1 MRFQFPGGLNMDGGC
16 HDELLQCQIDHYTDN
31 EFLRLGGGGEPCPNA
46 IEDWGRGDMMEVRLM
61 LHIYQPTLSHFFSN
75 FGTE

>member
-31 EFLRLGGGGEPCPNA
+31 EFLRGGGLCPNV
-46 IEDWGRGDMMEVRLM
+46 IEDWGRDGMMGVRLM
-61 LHIYQPTLSHFFSN
+61 LHIYQPTLSHFFNN
-75 FGTE
+75 FDTE